1 MGADKVGIPLQGVP
15 LLERVWSRVAR
26 VAERVVVVGGVP
38 RLDRLGVST
47 IPDRYPGADS
57 LGGIATALAHGAA
70 ILGNDG
76 PVLCAACDL
85 PLLAPPL
92 LLHLLQRSCGWDV
105 VVPRV
110 AAGYEPLCALYRPSV
125 LPVLE
130 EQISRHNLRIRDVF
144 QAVRTLEI
152 GEEELRRFDP
162 ELVSFLNVNRPEDLE
177 RARRLLADGVRQKG

>member
-1 MGADKVGIPLQGVP
+1 MGADKVGILLEGIP

-26 VAERVVVVGGVP
+26 VADRVVVVGGVP

-47 IPDRYPGADS
+47 VPDRYSGADS
-57 LGGIATALAHGAA
+57 LGGIATALAYAGETV
-70 ILGNDG
+70 GNED
-76 PVLCAACDL
+76 PVLCVACDL
-85 PLLAPPL
+85 PLLVPSL
-92 LLHLLQRSCGWDV
+92 LLHLFQRSSGWDV

-125 LPVLE
+125 LPVFE
-130 EQISRHNLRIRDVF
+130 EQISRGNLRIREVF
-144 QAVRTLEI
+144 RAVKTLEI

-177 RARRLLADGVRQKG
+177 RARGLLSGGVRR